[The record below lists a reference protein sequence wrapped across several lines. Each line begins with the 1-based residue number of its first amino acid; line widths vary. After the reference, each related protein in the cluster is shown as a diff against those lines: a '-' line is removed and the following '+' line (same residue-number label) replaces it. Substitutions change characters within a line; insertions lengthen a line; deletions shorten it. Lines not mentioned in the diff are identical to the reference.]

1 MVVAETLFG
10 LQLVK
15 QSCKA
20 IKLALKSTEDISEIG
35 GLVENL
41 FRGQEQL
48 KKNSHPIASRWGQ
61 FIKGSTSDKFLQMA
75 ITETIEEKEAQKN
88 IDRISY
94 LLNRKFGQDTWA
106 EILLAHE
113 EKKKRYEEALDRK
126 KRISAR
132 RIKKAGEILGAI
144 ISIGA
149 VVGALWVFIMYTR
162 K

>member
-1 MVVAETLFG
+1 MVLAETLFG
-10 LQLVK
+10 LQLVN

-41 FRGQEQL
+41 FKGQEQL
-48 KKNSHPIASRWGQ
+48 KKKAHPIASKWGGL
-61 FIKGSTSDKFLQMA
+61 IKGVTSDNFLQMA

-94 LLNRKFGQDTWA
+94 MLNRKWGKDTWA

-113 EKKKRYEEALDRK
+113 EKKKRYEEALDQK
-126 KRISAR
+126 KRMSAKR
-132 RIKKAGEILGAI
+132 VKKAGEILGAI
-144 ISIGA
+144 ISIGVA
-149 VVGALWVFIMYTR
+149 VGALWVFIMYTR

>member
-1 MVVAETLFG
+1 
-10 LQLVK
+10 
-15 QSCKA
+15 
-20 IKLALKSTEDISEIG
+20 
-35 GLVENL
+35 
-41 FRGQEQL
+41 
-48 KKNSHPIASRWGQ
+48 
-61 FIKGSTSDKFLQMA
+61 MA